1 MCTTFKVFIE
11 FVNNIASVSCFVF
24 LATEAYAI
32 LAPQPGT
39 EPTPSA
45 LEGEVLTTGPPGSP
59 VVMEILICQERKS

>member
-39 EPTPSA
+39 EPTTPA
-45 LEGEVLTTGPPGSP
+45 LEDGFLTTGAPGKSP
-59 VVMEILICQERKS
+59 